1 MLHCAHCGFHMWLGQ
16 NLLFKMAAFTV
27 KCFTHLDKTIW
38 EQLHVAPCLESQNA
52 VESSYLYQPFDGGFQ
67 S

>member
-1 MLHCAHCGFHMWLGQ
+1 MCALWFSYVARSQ

-27 KCFTHLDKTIW
+27 KYFTHLDKTIW

>member
-1 MLHCAHCGFHMWLGQ
+1 MCALWFSYVASSQ

-27 KCFTHLDKTIW
+27 KCVTHLDKTIW

>member
-1 MLHCAHCGFHMWLGQ
+1 
-16 NLLFKMAAFTV
+16 MAAFTV
-27 KCFTHLDKTIW
+27 KCFTHLDKTIL